1 MRAAAGAAGVPR
13 RRDGRE
19 MDGVASGLRV
29 LMTGGGTGGH
39 LFPGLAVAGELRR
52 RRPAARIVFAGTG
65 RGAEAS
71 TVREHGFE
79 HVLIRSAGLKGT
91 SWRKRVRGLSVLPL
105 SAWDA
110 WRVIDRVAPQLVIGL
125 GGYSAG
131 AVVLL
136 AALRRIPTM
145 VLEQNVTPGVTNRLL
160 ARVVSAAAVSYDATL
175 PQFRGKGF
183 VAGNPVR
190 AEFFEPASAPGGA
203 SAARERAPDEPL
215 DGGDAPA
222 AAPGGAS
229 VARDRAPDESLDGGD
244 ASAAVPGGA
253 SVVRDRAPDES
264 LDGGDA
270 SAAAP
275 AGASAAPLP
284 RSVRLLVLGGSQG
297 AHAINAAMMAAA
309 PALAG
314 SDLRIAVTH
323 QTGERDREQV
333 QEAYGR
339 AGVPARVAPFF
350 REVADLMRGADVV
363 VSRAGATTL
372 AELAAAGRPS
382 VLVPLPGAADGHQ
395 QANAEVL
402 ADRGAAEV
410 LPQDG
415 LSGERLAARVL
426 ALAADDERRRRMG
439 AAAKTLAKPRA
450 VSIIVDRAERL
461 IGAQDDA

>member
-1 MRAAAGAAGVPR
+1 MRAAAGAADVPR

-19 MDGVASGLRV
+19 MAGVTSGLRV

-91 SWRKRVRGLSVLPL
+91 SWRKRIRGLSVLPL

-190 AEFFEPASAPGGA
+190 AEFFEPAPASAPGGA
-203 SAARERAPDEPL
+203 SVARERAPDEPL
-215 DGGDAPA
+215 DGGDVSA
-222 AAPGGAS
+222 AVPGRAS
-229 VARDRAPDESLDGGD
+229 FVQERAPLDGGD
-244 ASAAVPGGA
+244 ASASAPAGT
-253 SVVRDRAPDES
+253 SFVRERAP

-270 SAAAP
+270 PAAVP
-275 AGASAAPLP
+275 AEAAAAPLP

-333 QEAYGR
+333 QEAYVR

-410 LPQDG
+410 LSQDG

-439 AAAKTLAKPRA
+439 AAARTLARPQA

>member
-19 MDGVASGLRV
+19 MDGVASGFRV

-190 AEFFEPASAPGGA
+190 AEFFEPA
-203 SAARERAPDEPL
+203 
-215 DGGDAPA
+215 PA

-229 VARDRAPDESLDGGD
+229 VVRERTPDEPLDGVD
-244 ASAAVPGGA
+244 ASAAP
-253 SVVRDRAPDES
+253 
-264 LDGGDA
+264 
-270 SAAAP
+270 P

-350 REVADLMRGADVV
+350 REVADLMRGADIV

-410 LPQDG
+410 LSQDG

-439 AAAKTLAKPRA
+439 AAARTLARPRA